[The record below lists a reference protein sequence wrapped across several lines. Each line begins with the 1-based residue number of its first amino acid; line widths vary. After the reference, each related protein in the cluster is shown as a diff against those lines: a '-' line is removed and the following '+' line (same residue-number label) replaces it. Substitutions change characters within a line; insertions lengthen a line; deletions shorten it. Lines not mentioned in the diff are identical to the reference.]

1 MATSE
6 LRIRVLGED
15 RASGP
20 LGGVLRSI
28 QGIATVAGGMLTAG
42 LFQALGRQVA
52 AMGRE
57 ALQAT
62 ADYELLAMSLQSL
75 AARELRNTDTTLT
88 MGEAMALSADR
99 AEELL
104 NWTTQL
110 ALKSPFDQAGVAE
123 AFRTALAYGFTT
135 DQAQRLTRATI
146 DMATATGA
154 STQQMN
160 QIALA
165 LGQVQAKGRLQGQ
178 EILQLVNAGI
188 PALQMLANYYGI
200 TTAEAQKMV
209 EQGLVPANE
218 AFEAIVGTLEDDFAG
233 AAERSS
239 ESWAGLMNAFED
251 LKAMGLRA
259 LFEGILEALQPV
271 VAAFAEWLQ
280 GPGLELLADWGRKIG
295 EFAEDVITL
304 ARYLGEAAVNGE
316 LVDKWLEELPG
327 WLQPAAREIGEFLAQ
342 AQPLIDFLLT
352 WAGLKTPAA
361 PPSEMPG
368 WEGFEPEMQQ
378 ALMDQW
384 EAGQPPASLEEALAL
399 VIPQNVIDSW
409 NFMITAIETL
419 GLVLDE
425 NGDGIIDYFVGFQE
439 PAEGTAG
446 AGFSLASA
454 FDFLGR
460 AALGL
465 ADALLWWKEKSIAAS
480 DAVKEGWGKFIA
492 DITADWNQGTAEL
505 QGYWD
510 SIQQGLQDL
519 ADFVATAGAPFDAF
533 FAAVVKSATWWY
545 NLLVGNSIIPDT
557 ITEMMEWFGKLSDIQ
572 QIVDEVAGF
581 FPGLKSDILSVFA
594 GFSLYDAGANL
605 MQGLKNGIVSK
616 ALEVAN
622 AVRNAVRNAI
632 GAGNDEAGNQSPS
645 KVFAEMGKNLMLG
658 LERGVAQNAGAP
670 ASAVRAAIGGAAGV
684 NLPVGAGRGGVT
696 LHQEYH
702 VHGVTDPD
710 QFVRLVSRQM
720 ARDLKPLLGGI
731 G

>member
-20 LGGVLRSI
+20 LGGVLRSV

-42 LFQALGRQVA
+42 LFQNLGRQVA

-368 WEGFEPEMQQ
+368 WENFEPEMQQ
-378 ALMDQW
+378 ALMDDW
-384 EAGQPPASLEEALAL
+384 EAGQPADSLSEALEM
-399 VIPQNVIDSW
+399 VVPQEVIDSW
-409 NFMITAIETL
+409 DRLRTAVGLFVDVVTGEPGVDGANGKLIDLFGGSVTL
-419 GLVLDE
+419 AASLDE
-425 NGDGIIDYFVGFQE
+425 LARVL
-439 PAEGTAG
+439 GT
-446 AGFSLASA
+446 
-454 FDFLGR
+454 
-460 AALGL
+460 
-465 ADALLWWKEKSIAAS
+465 
-480 DAVKEGWGKFIA
+480 VTGW
-492 DITADWNQGTAEL
+492 
-505 QGYWD
+505 
-510 SIQQGLQDL
+510 
-519 ADFVATAGAPFDAF
+519 
-533 FAAVVKSATWWY
+533 
-545 NLLVGNSIIPDT
+545 
-557 ITEMMEWFGKLSDIQ
+557 IQ
-572 QIVDEVAGF
+572 QIKDRAAEKTDPTGLQLVIDKLREMWTQVELTWNKVKTAFTGGYNAVATTLTNLKTQITSTFLSIRTTATTIFQQVKEAIQTKVDEAKAAVTGVF
-581 FPGLKSDILSVFA
+581 EDIRSFLDGQADVFR
-594 GFSLYDAGANL
+594 SAGANL
-605 MQGLKNGIVSK
+605 MEGLKGGILGKVGD
-616 ALEVAN
+616 LIN
-622 AVRNAVRNAI
+622 AVRGAVRSVI
-632 GAGNDEAGNQSPS
+632 GAGNEEAGISSPS
-645 KVFAEMGKNLMLG
+645 KVFAEMGRQMAAGMTLG
-658 LERGVAQNAGAP
+658 ITQGAGGP
-670 ASAVRAAIGGAAGV
+670 AAAMRAAIGGAAGV
-684 NLPVGAGRGGVT
+684 TLPAGAGRGGSIDITINVNGI
-696 LHQEYH
+696 Q
-702 VHGVTDPD
+702 DPAAV
-710 QFVRLVSRQM
+710 VRYMKRELGREL
-720 ARDLKPLLGGI
+720 RPLLAGGL
-731 G
+731 